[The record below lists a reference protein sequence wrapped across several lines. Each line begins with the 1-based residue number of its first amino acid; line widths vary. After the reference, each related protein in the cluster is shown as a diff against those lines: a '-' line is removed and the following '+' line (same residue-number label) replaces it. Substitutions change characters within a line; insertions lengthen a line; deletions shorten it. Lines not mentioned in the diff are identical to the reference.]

1 MLKVMRKHARYFYF
15 LFFMIII
22 SFIGWGVGTVD
33 KTGNGEIVAEVGK
46 YKIMR
51 EEYWKAYDNVFRF
64 YREVYKDKFDEE
76 MEKKM
81 KLKEKVL
88 DSLVDERVLLIAA
101 KEAGMTVSDE
111 EINDAITR
119 EPFFMKNGNFDKET
133 YLNRLRL
140 NRITPEAYENLKRQE
155 LTLNKMRR
163 FIWLSVDLTDT
174 TATANQVSGDEQVVK
189 MLNETMLNDR
199 RDKAVKSYIEGM
211 KKQIKIKIDTKLIS

>member
-1 MLKVMRKHARYFYF
+1 MLRAMRKYAKFFYVF
-15 LFFMIII
+15 LFMVII
-22 SFIGWGVGTVD
+22 SFVFWGIGTVD
-33 KTGNGEIVAEVGK
+33 KTDNGEIVAEVGK
-46 YKIMR
+46 YKITR

-111 EINDAITR
+111 ELNDAITR

-140 NRITPEAYENLKRQE
+140 NRITPETYENLKRQE

-163 FIWLSVDLTDT
+163 FICLSVDLTDT

>member
-1 MLKVMRKHARYFYF
+1 MLRAMRKYAKFFYVF
-15 LFFMIII
+15 LFMVII
-22 SFIGWGVGTVD
+22 SFVFWGIGTVD
-33 KTGNGEIVAEVGK
+33 KTGNGEIIAEVGE
-46 YKIMR
+46 YKITR

-88 DSLVDERVLLIAA
+88 DSLIDERVLLIAA

-111 EINDAITR
+111 ELNDAITR

-140 NRITPEAYENLKRQE
+140 NRITPETYENLKRQE
-155 LTLNKMRR
+155 LILNKMRR

-174 TATANQVSGDEQVVK
+174 TATLNQVSGDEQVVK

-199 RDKAVKSYIEGM
+199 RDKAVKSYVEGM